1 MAQTTGVILSSEA
14 LDRITPG
21 ETTYQEV
28 LRLCGSAGELHE
40 SRTTPERRRLVYRG
54 RRIVPNRRRTF
65 GWVATVS
72 HWDIEHHEVVVEFDG
87 DHVRDLQADVRRMRG
102 VPGDDS
108 SPGRR

>member
-1 MAQTTGVILSSEA
+1 MPQTTGVIVSRDV

-28 LRLCGSAGELHE
+28 LRLCGPEGEHHE
-40 SRTTPERRRLVYRG
+40 SLTSPERRRLVYRG
-54 RRIVPNRRRTF
+54 RRAVPHRRRTF

-87 DHVRDLQADVRRMRG
+87 DRVRDLQADVRRMRG
-102 VPGDDS
+102 VPGEVES
-108 SPGRR
+108 RQRA

>member
-1 MAQTTGVILSSEA
+1 MEQSTGVILSSAA

-28 LRLCGSAGELHE
+28 LRL
-40 SRTTPERRRLVYRG
+40 
-54 RRIVPNRRRTF
+54 
-65 GWVATVS
+65 
-72 HWDIEHHEVVVEFDG
+72 WDIEHHEVVIEFDG

-108 SPGRR
+108 FPGRR